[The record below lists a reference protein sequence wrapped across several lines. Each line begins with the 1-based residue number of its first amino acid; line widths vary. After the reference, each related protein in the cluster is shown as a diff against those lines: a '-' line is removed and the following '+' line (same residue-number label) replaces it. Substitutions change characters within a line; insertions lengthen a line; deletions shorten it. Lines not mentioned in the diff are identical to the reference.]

1 MDPIPCETNS
11 DLAWD
16 EYAQQEFPLDDRC
29 WSCYISYKG
38 AGDEWS
44 GSFLWFATWSH
55 MSEFL
60 PRILPAVCADPAD
73 PDAAVRIHETLR
85 RHLGAADR
93 TFGEASGITASDITA
108 SDITASDITASD
120 IGLTL
125 EPMRLALNSD
135 LDGNVRIDWWGE
147 PHALFEDSD
156 PFSRSLRSWFRGG
169 RNGHA
174 RDIAQLMN
182 VWVPQAPARDETLD
196 PTVSE
201 HPLRPEETELFLA
214 TLTKY
219 GD

>member
-1 MDPIPCETNS
+1 MNPIPYETNS

-16 EYAQQEFPLDDRC
+16 EYAQQEFPLDARC

-38 AGDEWS
+38 AGGEWS

-60 PRILPAVCADPAD
+60 PRVLPAVCADPAD
-73 PDAAVRIHETLR
+73 PDAPVRIHEAFR
-85 RHLGAADR
+85 RHLSAANR
-93 TFGEASGITASDITA
+93 TFGDASGIGASGITASDITA
-108 SDITASDITASD
+108 SDIGVA
-120 IGLTL
+120 L

-135 LDGNVRIDWWGE
+135 LDGIVRIDWWGE
-147 PHALFEDSD
+147 PHALFEKSD

-169 RNGHA
+169 GDGHV

-182 VWVPQAPARDETLD
+182 MRVPPVPARDEPLD

-201 HPLRPEETELFLA
+201 QPLRPEETELFLA